1 MSSDPEQKS
10 PVNPRAS
17 SHIRCDLPFGFLSL
31 LREERS
37 SLSLQITHFVL
48 MSVAVGS
55 YTGAYEDSTL
65 NQVLVS
71 IESGRKRRGSGKQC
85 REVRWQGVSGL
96 LFLFIYLLSHKL

>member
-55 YTGAYEDSTL
+55 YTGAYEDLTL

-71 IESGRKRRGSGKQC
+71 IESGRKRRGKQC
-85 REVRWQGVSGL
+85 REVRWQGVSGR